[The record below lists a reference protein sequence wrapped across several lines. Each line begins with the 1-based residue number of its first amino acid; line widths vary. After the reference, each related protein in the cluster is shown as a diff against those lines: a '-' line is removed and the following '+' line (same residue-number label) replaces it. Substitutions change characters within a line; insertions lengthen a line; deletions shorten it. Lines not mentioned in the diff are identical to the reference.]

1 MELKEWSA
9 LMSLQ
14 LDNKTILITG
24 ACGKLGKAST
34 RMFLERGASITA
46 TDRIDIAEHPFMQ
59 ELLEQYGD
67 GRLLLVQADVT
78 EEHQVSDLLEKVRSH
93 FGRLDGSFHNAYA
106 QKSRAV
112 IDYTL
117 EEWEQ
122 VVRGTLTST
131 FLVCK
136 YALKLMMDSGG
147 GAVLNVSS
155 ALAHTPNIHNS
166 AYGAA
171 KAGIQQLTRVI
182 AKEHAAHHIRANC
195 IVPGDFK
202 ENLDSLS
209 AKFRESMKMNTL
221 IGRSGKPDEIAEF
234 AAFLLSDA
242 ASYITGS
249 LHTIDGGY
257 RL

>member
-1 MELKEWSA
+1 MG
-9 LMSLQ
+9 LQ
-14 LDNKTILITG
+14 LENKIILITG

-34 RMFLERGASITA
+34 RMFLEKGAAIAA
-46 TDRIDIAEHPFMQ
+46 TDRIDIERHPLMQ
-59 ELLEQYGD
+59 ELLEQYGEQ
-67 GRLLLVQADVT
+67 RLLLVQADVT
-78 EEHQVSDLLEKVRSH
+78 DEGQVSHLLETVRSR

-106 QKSRAV
+106 QLSRPL

-117 EEWEQ
+117 DEWES

-136 YALKLMMDSGG
+136 YALKLMIESGG

-155 ALAHTPNIHNS
+155 ALANSPLNNNS

-182 AKEHAAHHIRANC
+182 AKEHAADHIRANC
-195 IVPGDFK
+195 LVPGDFK
-202 ENLDSLS
+202 ENLESLS
-209 AKFRESMKMNTL
+209 EAFRERMKSSTL
-221 IGRSGKPDEIAEF
+221 IGRSGKPEEIAEF

-242 ASYITGS
+242 ASI
-249 LHTIDGGY
+249 
-257 RL
+257 

>member
-1 MELKEWSA
+1 
-9 LMSLQ
+9 MSLQ
-14 LDNKTILITG
+14 LQNKTILITG

-34 RMFLERGASITA
+34 RMFLERGAQVVA
-46 TDRIDIAEHPFMQ
+46 TDRIDIGEHPLMQ
-59 ELLEQYGD
+59 ELLAHYGE
-67 GRLLLVQADVT
+67 GRLLLMQADVT
-78 EEHQVSDLLEKVRSH
+78 EEQQVQDLLDKVRSH

-106 QKSRAV
+106 QKSRPV
-112 IDYTL
+112 IEYSL

-131 FLVCK
+131 FLICK
-136 YALKLMMDSGG
+136 YALQLMMESGG

-155 ALAHTPNIHNS
+155 ALAHMPAERNA

-171 KAGIQQLTRVI
+171 KAGIEQLTRVI

-202 ENLDSLS
+202 ENPDSL
-209 AKFRESMKMNTL
+209 AEAFRERMKMNTL
-221 IGRSGKPDEIAEF
+221 IGRSGAPEEIAEF

-249 LHTIDGGY
+249 MHTIDGGY
-257 RL
+257 RM